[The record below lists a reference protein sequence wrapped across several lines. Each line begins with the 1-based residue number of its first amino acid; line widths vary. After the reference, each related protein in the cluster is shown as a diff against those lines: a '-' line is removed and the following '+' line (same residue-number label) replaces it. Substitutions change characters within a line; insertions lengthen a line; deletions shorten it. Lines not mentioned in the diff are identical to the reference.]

1 MGNADFI
8 YVLFLLPNMVTNKV
22 TISDVVTTDTSF
34 YYRRFQTFPSKLATL
49 EYSVMFNLTK
59 VKHQRCAK
67 GCNVI
72 LDIYTTECDKNL
84 NTNCSKDGFGQLRNE
99 NLWTPLHLRYHP
111 YRFTICKLDQKDSDM
126 LHCEGR
132 TTIQDY
138 IPRKYGFSFGYE
150 CHFTAKPLLVGLWY
164 NFTISEQTNNTQC
177 LLMEDL
183 PENMK
188 ECLSFYNHMSLPNM
202 IGHHDMD
209 SIRRYRSNF
218 HVIEVFI
225 SYISLQLPTGGCY
238 KHMKEVICRV
248 VFPQCDHSRN
258 QMLQI
263 CKETCFLFLN
273 SCLKFLK
280 QVLHSY
286 LKNAP
291 FEHWRKYADK
301 NISDE
306 VDCNY
311 LPSLNDSIPCYYKP
325 VTCDP
330 PPNVT
335 NARIINGSEH
345 DGTYL
350 AKFQVEYE
358 CVNETFQME
367 GNSTVTCLYSGEWYK
382 IPKCLKRKRE
392 KRNDSTLNPLSIVI
406 PLLTAPFYIF
416 IITYRARRYIC
427 RTKKSLL
434 LKRNKEYHAF
444 VCYNFDEDNLFV
456 FNSILPELEE
466 NHDPPLKIF
475 IHDRDFT
482 PGRDITINI
491 CNAIN
496 NCNSAIIV
504 MSQGFIDSPRCREE
518 FTKCLAESEENLAFK
533 LFIILM
539 EEVDTLI
546 NIPENMQIF
555 LKEKTYVKRNDP
567 KLFEKIGYH
576 LWLMRQ
582 HDKPMTDDKMEQ
594 KRLFENQDEA

>member
-1 MGNADFI
+1 MGKI
-8 YVLFLLPNMVTNKV
+8 
-22 TISDVVTTDTSF
+22 
-34 YYRRFQTFPSKLATL
+34 Q
-49 EYSVMFNLTK
+49 
-59 VKHQRCAK
+59 
-67 GCNVI
+67 
-72 LDIYTTECDKNL
+72 
-84 NTNCSKDGFGQLRNE
+84 
-99 NLWTPLHLRYHP
+99 
-111 YRFTICKLDQKDSDM
+111 ICC
-126 LHCEGR
+126 HCEGR
-132 TTIQDY
+132 TIIQDY

-150 CHFTAKPLLVGLWY
+150 CHFTAKPSLIGLWY
-164 NFTISEQTNNTQC
+164 NFTISEQTNNAQC

-218 HVIEVFI
+218 HAIEVFI
-225 SYISLQLPTGGCY
+225 SYISSQLPTGGCY
-238 KHMKEVICRV
+238 KHMKEVICQIF
-248 VFPQCDHSRN
+248 FPQCDHSRN
-258 QMLQI
+258 QVIQI

-301 NISDE
+301 NILDE
-306 VDCNY
+306 IDCNY
-311 LPSLNDSIPCYYKP
+311 LPSLNDSILCYYKP

-330 PPNVT
+330 PPNIT

-367 GNSTVTCLYSGEWYK
+367 GNNTVTCLYTGEWYK

-392 KRNDSTLNPLSIVI
+392 KSNKSNLNPLSIVI
-406 PLLTAPFYIF
+406 PLLIAPFCIF
-416 IITYRARRYIC
+416 IITYIVRRYVC
-427 RTKKSLL
+427 RGKELLL
-434 LKRNKEYHAF
+434 LKRNREYDAF
-444 VCYNFDEDNLFV
+444 VCYNFDEDHLFI
-456 FNSILPELEE
+456 FGSILPELED
-466 NHDPPLKIF
+466 NHDPPLKMF

-482 PGRDITINI
+482 PGQEITVNI
-491 CNAIN
+491 RNAIN

-518 FTKCLAESEENLAFK
+518 FTKCLTESEEDPAFK

-555 LKEKTYVKRNDP
+555 FKEKTYLKKDDP
-567 KLFEKIGYH
+567 NLFEKIGNN
-576 LWLMRQ
+576 LWLIRQ
-582 HDKPMTDDKMEQ
+582 HDRPMTDDKMEQ
-594 KRLFENQDEA
+594 KCLFENQDEA